1 MNKYKVSIINPSY
14 NRKNLLKLTLD
25 SIINQTINNDDFE
38 TIIIDDG
45 STDNSHDLIDEYSKK
60 INIKY
65 IYHFHSGAAK
75 SRNIGILNSEGEIC
89 FFVDCGILLS
99 QNALNRVIYAHKGN
113 ENIAV
118 LGYLYGFDE
127 YSENTDKILN
137 LNLNWSDVNSCIDI
151 IKEIDLLDPREKM
164 YSEFGEN
171 LNNWPAP
178 WTIFWVGYSSIS
190 KKNLI
195 EVGMFDESFVTWGG
209 EDIDLGISLFK
220 NNIKFVLDR
229 KLCGI
234 HYPHEKFKS
243 TLSNKESQNYV
254 KKLKAYIHKKHNL
267 ESTKLFIDYNRY
279 TLNKFLLAKGEC

>member
-1 MNKYKVSIINPSY
+1 M
-14 NRKNLLKLTLD
+14 
-25 SIINQTINNDDFE
+25 
-38 TIIIDDG
+38 
-45 STDNSHDLIDEYSKK
+45 
-60 INIKY
+60 
-65 IYHFHSGAAK
+65 
-75 SRNIGILNSEGEIC
+75 

-190 KKNLI
+190 KKI
-195 EVGMFDESFVTWGG
+195 
-209 EDIDLGISLFK
+209 
-220 NNIKFVLDR
+220 
-229 KLCGI
+229 
-234 HYPHEKFKS
+234 
-243 TLSNKESQNYV
+243 
-254 KKLKAYIHKKHNL
+254 
-267 ESTKLFIDYNRY
+267 
-279 TLNKFLLAKGEC
+279 